1 MTIHFRQGKLE
12 DHERQAILEAV
23 YQQAKAS
30 ARVAVQAVIEV
41 LLEAEVSAKLGRE
54 KGAVRHISAQPRE
67 VDWVCGHCGCG
78 DAQHFTR
85 DGHYRRSLQTGWGS
99 IQGLRVPMLE
109 CQQCGHDVIC
119 HFTVL
124 EKYERFWLDL
134 DQDVVLGSG
143 LCESLRHVSERWSE
157 AVGSSIGLRT
167 LNERINQIAPL
178 LAQAHQTPIT
188 HVPAVI
194 QFDGIWVRLHV
205 PTGSLKTDRSL
216 RRRQQRKGK
225 RMVLLVALGL
235 WADGSGRR
243 EILDWELAEGE
254 TQPDWQRLL
263 DRLEERGVRPEA
275 GLQAVIRDG
284 KGELGA
290 AIAQVYGTR
299 VIEQRCV
306 FHKLRNV
313 ADKAREDLSG
323 EVHRELREQLL
334 DQASEIYQA
343 ETAVQA
349 RERLRN
355 FVTTWQERAPKA
367 VATLLRNFEQTIAF
381 YALGDIPRQLVRTT
395 SLLERTNRELRHT
408 FRQACCFSSR
418 CGAEVAIYLQ
428 VQRLHA
434 RWTKTSWPHMARSLS
449 LAFYSSPPL
458 AKDTLSDYACS
469 CF

>member
-67 VDWVCGHCGCG
+67 VDWVCGHCGCA

-143 LCESLRHVSERWSE
+143 LCESLRHLSERWSE

-188 HVPAVI
+188 HGPAVI

-284 KGELGA
+284 CGELGA

-313 ADKAREDLSG
+313 ADKARED
-323 EVHRELREQLL
+323 
-334 DQASEIYQA
+334 
-343 ETAVQA
+343 
-349 RERLRN
+349 LRN

-395 SLLERTNRELRHT
+395 SLLERTNRELRRK

-458 AKDTLSDYACS
+458 AKDTLSKSQFDNIRCTRYS
-469 CF
+469 HSSSGSSFNSFHNSRTVFVTI